1 MRSVSMTTATN
12 SGGLARALG
21 AAAEAFGREFARREP
36 AGSIV
41 DAYGA
46 PQPAPERGS
55 GGEDGDPSRFREFR
69 DGFCARW
76 RMPELR

>member
-1 MRSVSMTTATN
+1 MRSVSMTTAAN

-21 AAAEAFGREFARREP
+21 AAAEAFGRELARREP
-36 AGSIV
+36 AGRTADSP
-41 DAYGA
+41 GA
-46 PQPAPERGS
+46 APAAPERGS
-55 GGEDGDPSRFREFR
+55 AGERDDPSRFRDIR